1 MADLI
6 ERFLQDRLAY
16 PQEWNDFV
24 DTSQRSAEM
33 DGYRKIC
40 YAIDPSVNC
49 QGQQDDVSLDE
60 LRKIIERLR
69 R

>member
-24 DTSQRSAEM
+24 DTRQRSAEM

-40 YAIDPSVNC
+40 YEIDPLVNC
-49 QGQQDDVSLDE
+49 PGQQDDVSLEE
-60 LRKIIERLR
+60 LRKLIDVLR
-69 R
+69 G